1 MIRQM
6 NRNLHIFLTGQ
17 PAVGK
22 TTIIKNILQDV
33 KSNQC
38 ISKNL
43 SIRGFYTEECREDQR
58 EQQKQ
63 QQRRRRANSEKQSVT
78 NTDTA
83 NNTNATTKTQT
94 QERAN
99 RKATKQGGRRI
110 GFDIVYFLDDDS
122 SGTTTAQDHPPMVSS
137 PKRQSLSRLSERPI
151 SKKCP
156 HVGNYLVNIKNVEK
170 YAIPSL
176 LSHKDAMVSN
186 DGSLC
191 QRNDLVVLDEVGK
204 MELLCPA
211 FLPAVNQLLDEL
223 LSANYHDVA
232 LKFRKRIVLGTLPTP
247 RYGRV
252 IPAVESIRKRN
263 DVMVLH
269 VTKSNRDELKCIL
282 LDIVRKWL
290 TAEPK
295 EEEKEQEKEG
305 QEACPI
311 VTNTL
316 DRFLYHGGKNTFSSQ
331 TTPNNDVG
339 KEESS
344 AGVGV
349 HHGTII
355 QNVVLPCEPLYPNVV
370 NNNVHNTTAAI
381 VIPKVLVL
389 GETASPQPSDKSYS
403 YCERTMWTIFGRI
416 VGIDYSPIKNIHTAT
431 KDELETFIRLK
442 DKVLAKGICI
452 WDVYATVHEDA
463 STRTKRSIVK
473 RQKVTQQGSHT
484 NDIVDFLQKHPSIQK
499 IVFIGKKA
507 HASFVRHFSLPDSI
521 QHLSMVVVP
530 SSSPANTKMTINEKV
545 QEWKK
550 ALEEE
555 SARIHDM
562 S

>member
-1 MIRQM
+1 M

-38 ISKNL
+38 ISTNL
-43 SIRGFYTEECREDQR
+43 SIRGFYTEECREDQHEQ
-58 EQQKQ
+58 EQQQ
-63 QQRRRRANSEKQSVT
+63 QRRRRRRANSEKQSVT
-78 NTDTA
+78 STDTTD
-83 NNTNATTKTQT
+83 NNTNATNKIQT

-99 RKATKQGGRRI
+99 RKATKPGGRRI
-110 GFDIVYFLDDDS
+110 GFDIVYFMEDDG
-122 SGTTTAQDHPPMVSS
+122 SGTTSTQDHPPMVSL
-137 PKRQSLSRLSERPI
+137 PKRQPLSRLSERPI

-156 HVGNYLVNIKNVEK
+156 HVGNYLVNIENVEK
-170 YAIPSL
+170 YAVPTL
-176 LSHKDAMVSN
+176 LRHKDAMVSN

-191 QRNDLVVLDEVGK
+191 QRNELVILDEVGK

-211 FLPAVNQLLDEL
+211 FLPAVNQLLDES
-223 LSANYHDVA
+223 LSENSHDVA

-252 IPAVESIRKRN
+252 IPAVESIKKRN
-263 DVMVLH
+263 DVIVLH

-282 LDIVRKWL
+282 LDTIGKWL
-290 TAEPK
+290 TQEPK

-305 QEACPI
+305 QEGCPVI
-311 VTNTL
+311 TNTL
-316 DRFLYHGGKNTFSSQ
+316 DRFLYHGGKDTFSSQ

-339 KEESS
+339 KDDSS
-344 AGVGV
+344 AGDGV
-349 HHGTII
+349 DHGTFI
-355 QNVVLPCEPLYPNVV
+355 QDIVLPCEPLYPNV
-370 NNNVHNTTAAI
+370 NNNVHDTTAATI
-381 VIPKVLVL
+381 IPKVLLL
-389 GETASPQPSDKSYS
+389 GETASPQPSNKSYS
-403 YCERTMWTIFGRI
+403 YCERTMWTILGRI

-431 KDELETFIRLK
+431 KDGLETFIRLK

-463 STRTKRSIVK
+463 STRTERSIVK
-473 RQKVTQQGSHT
+473 RQKVTQQGART

-507 HASFVRHFSLPDSI
+507 HASFVRHFSLPDTI
-521 QHLSMVVVP
+521 VQHNISMVIVP

-555 SARIHDM
+555 
-562 S
+562 